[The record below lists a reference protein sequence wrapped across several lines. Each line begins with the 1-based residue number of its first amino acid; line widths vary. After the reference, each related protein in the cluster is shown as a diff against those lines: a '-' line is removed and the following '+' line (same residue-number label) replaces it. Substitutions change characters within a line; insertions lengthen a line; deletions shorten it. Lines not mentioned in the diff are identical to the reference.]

1 MENRKQRRQHY
12 GECLHGKD
20 GYRTDNCQ
28 RKLRKDV
35 RLYLTSS
42 LQNSA
47 FFGKGSTYLKQ
58 LRLQK
63 Y

>member
-1 MENRKQRRQHY
+1 MENIKQRRQHY

-20 GYRTDNCQ
+20 GHRTDNCQ

-35 RLYLTSS
+35 RLYFTSS

-47 FFGKGSTYLKQ
+47 FLVREVLT
-58 LRLQK
+58 
-63 Y
+63 